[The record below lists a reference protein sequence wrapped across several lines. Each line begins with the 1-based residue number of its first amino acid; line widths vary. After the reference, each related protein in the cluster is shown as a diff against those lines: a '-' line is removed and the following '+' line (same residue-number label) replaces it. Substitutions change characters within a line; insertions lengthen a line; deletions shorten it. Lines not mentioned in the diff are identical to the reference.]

1 MSKDMSTDRF
11 TAVGTSEKSAGAG
24 VALDLV
30 RLQTSE
36 NDPGKGKKKKMV
48 WITTMRTQTLNSG
61 RNIRM
66 ALLFV
71 GSQKELYN
79 VPSAM
84 CANFIRN

>member
-1 MSKDMSTDRF
+1 
-11 TAVGTSEKSAGAG
+11 
-24 VALDLV
+24 
-30 RLQTSE
+30 
-36 NDPGKGKKKKMV
+36 MV